1 MRQSFRP
8 DFGEVNPFW
17 VCVEGIVPARSGM
30 DLLLKNKVVVVSGG
44 AQGIGAAIVR
54 AFAAEGA
61 VPVVLDRNL
70 ETAQALVD
78 EIGVGRALRVEL
90 TDEGSIA
97 AAVAAVGRIDILVN
111 NAGVNDGVSL
121 DAKPG
126 EFMASLEKNLFHVF
140 ALTHYA
146 RVELRKNKGSVI
158 NISSKVSLTGQGR
171 TSGYAAA
178 KGGVNSLT
186 REWAVA
192 LAADGVRVNAVLP
205 AEVWTP
211 MYKNWIDSQDD
222 GQAVLRRIEE
232 SIPLG
237 HRFTTAEEIAATVVF
252 LASEKSGHTT
262 GQLVHPDGGYVHL
275 DRAY

>member
-1 MRQSFRP
+1 
-8 DFGEVNPFW
+8 
-17 VCVEGIVPARSGM
+17 M
-30 DLLLKNKVVVVSGG
+30 DLLLKNKVAVVSGG

-70 ETAQALVD
+70 ESAQALID
-78 EIGVGRALRVEL
+78 EIGVGRALQVEL
-90 TDEGSIA
+90 TDEASIA
-97 AAVAAVGRIDILVN
+97 AAAREIGRIDILVN
-111 NAGVNDGVSL
+111 NAGVNDSVSL
-121 DAKPG
+121 EAKPG

-140 ALTHYA
+140 ALTHYSLA
-146 RVELRKNKGSVI
+146 ELKKNKGAVV
-158 NISSKVSLTGQGR
+158 NISSKVSLTGQGG

-178 KGGVNSLT
+178 KGGVNALT
-186 REWAVA
+186 REWALA
-192 LAADGVRVNAVLP
+192 LAENGVRVNAVLP

-211 MYKNWIDSQDD
+211 MYKSWIDSQDD
-222 GQAVLRRIEE
+222 GQAVLKRIEG

-237 HRFTTAEEIAATVVF
+237 HRFTAPEEIAATVVF

-262 GQLVHPDGGYVHL
+262 GQLIHPDGGYVHL